1 MTENQWPQGTDPAP
15 VDPYATPAT
24 PAPAGSIPPAPATT
38 RAEAA
43 KHEASSVAG
52 QAVGAAGNVAQTAK
66 SEAAHV
72 AADVK
77 FNARDLMNQARTDL
91 SSQAGT
97 QQQKA
102 AEGLHN
108 LSSQLRSMADAPDQR
123 GVASDL
129 VRQVAERSDSVASW
143 LGSRDPGA
151 VLNEAKTFA
160 RQRPGTFLLLAA
172 GAGLLAGRLG
182 RSLQAG
188 PPTSGTPT
196 GTLPSGR
203 YISDRPTTGGLPG
216 AIEGGTILDA
226 YGEPRVSPAAPQAPL
241 GGPSAADPLLD
252 VDDPYPGGGGRP
264 L

>member
-1 MTENQWPQGTDPAP
+1 MTENQWPQGTDSAP

-24 PAPAGSIPPAPATT
+24 PPPAAGSGPPASSTT
-38 RAEAA
+38 GAEAA
-43 KHEASSVAG
+43 KQEASGVASH
-52 QAVGAAGNVAQTAK
+52 AAEAAGNVAQTAK
-66 SEAAHV
+66 SEAANV

-77 FNARDLMNQARTDL
+77 VSARDLMNRARTDL
-91 SSQAGT
+91 TGQAAT

-123 GVASDL
+123 GAASDL

-143 LGSRDPGA
+143 LGTRDPGA
-151 VLNEAKTFA
+151 VLNEAKIVA

-188 PPTSGTPT
+188 PPASGAPA
-196 GTLPSGR
+196 G
-203 YISDRPTTGGLPG
+203 I
-216 AIEGGTILDA
+216 
-226 YGEPRVSPAAPQAPL
+226 PAAKDKAQNT
-241 GGPSAADPLLD
+241 
-252 VDDPYPGGGGRP
+252 
-264 L
+264 

>member
-15 VDPYATPAT
+15 ADPYATPAT
-24 PAPAGSIPPAPATT
+24 PPPAAGSIPPAPSAT

-43 KHEASSVAG
+43 KRGASGVASH
-52 QAVGAAGNVAQTAK
+52 AAGAADNVAQTAK

-77 FNARDLMNQARTDL
+77 FNARDLTYQARTDL
-91 SSQAGT
+91 TSQAGT

-108 LSSQLRSMADAPDQR
+108 LSSQLRSMADAPEQR

-129 VRQVAERSDSVASW
+129 VQQVAERSESVASW
-143 LGSRDPGA
+143 LGTRDPGA

-188 PPTSGTPT
+188 PPAPGAPAGTV
-196 GTLPSGR
+196 PSGR
-203 YISDRPTTGGLPG
+203 YVSDRRASAGLPG
-216 AIEGGTILDA
+216 AT
-226 YGEPRVSPAAPQAPL
+226 
-241 GGPSAADPLLD
+241 
-252 VDDPYPGGGGRP
+252 
-264 L
+264 

>member
-91 SSQAGT
+91 TSQAGT

-129 VRQVAERSDSVASW
+129 VRQVAERTDTVASW
-143 LGSRDPGA
+143 LGNRDPGA
-151 VLNEAKTFA
+151 VLNEAKDFA

-188 PPTSGTPT
+188 PPASGTPT

-203 YISDRPTTGGLPG
+203 YVDRPTTAGLPG
-216 AIEGGTILDA
+216 ATAGGTTLDA
-226 YGEPRVSPAAPQAPL
+226 YGESRVSPAAPPAPL
-241 GGPSAADPLLD
+241 GGPSAADPLRD
-252 VDDPYPGGGGRP
+252 VDDPLAGGGGRP